1 MKKTTDELVAEMLDR
16 EAIRDLP
23 ARYCD
28 CVWRGDI
35 DALVQLFTED
45 GAFVIKT
52 AEGETRVQG
61 RAALLDFYRV
71 GLKHQQRPLIHNVVV
86 DLKPKGRALG
96 RCYVDLHT
104 PDFVQ
109 VATGMG
115 MAAETVDGVD
125 AFVLR
130 HGHGDAA
137 VELVDQLAQRDQ
149 GRNQGQHPQQG
160 QNGDGA
166 QGVVS
171 HMLAVGSLTGGPQVL
186 PDGSRTPDKA

>member
-96 RCYVDLHT
+96 RCYVDLRSARHNMEL
-104 PDFVQ
+104 
-109 VATGMG
+109 MG
-115 MAAETVDGVD
+115 VGHYADEYRKLRGKWLFETRCFNAVRVDEGPGSIARQAPGASAARR
-125 AFVLR
+125 AR
-130 HGHGDAA
+130 RAH
-137 VELVDQLAQRDQ
+137 
-149 GRNQGQHPQQG
+149 
-160 QNGDGA
+160 
-166 QGVVS
+166 
-171 HMLAVGSLTGGPQVL
+171 
-186 PDGSRTPDKA
+186 